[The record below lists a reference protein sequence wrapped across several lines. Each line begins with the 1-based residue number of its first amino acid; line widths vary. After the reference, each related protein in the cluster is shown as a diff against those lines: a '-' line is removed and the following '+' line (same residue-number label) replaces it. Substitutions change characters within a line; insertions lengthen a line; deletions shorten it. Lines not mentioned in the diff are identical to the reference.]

1 MFLRY
6 ELCTFG
12 AENFTLLDSFR
23 MEIPIYCVRHVYV
36 RNFWYLS
43 AVYCLDETFKTV
55 CNCMKLHSTL
65 WNSMEIRTEYVRYVY
80 VILLILY
87 SCIRY
92 MYTSWTNY
100 TELHRTVWNSIK
112 NLWNWMDNSYNS
124 NINGIKCF
132 SVFLS
137 EALTLDGVIN

>member
-12 AENFTLLDSFR
+12 AENFTLLRQLSHGNTN
-23 MEIPIYCVRHVYV
+23 IPCEVHICQK
-36 RNFWYLS
+36 FLIAG

-65 WNSMEIRTEYVRYVY
+65 WNSIEIRTEEYVRYVY

-92 MYTSWTNY
+92 MYKSWTNY
-100 TELHRTVWNSIK
+100 IELHRTVWNSIE
-112 NLWNWMDNSYNS
+112 
-124 NINGIKCF
+124 ICGI
-132 SVFLS
+132 VWTI
-137 EALTLDGVIN
+137 LTILR